1 MKYSKKIIIG
11 LALCA
16 GIVTSCKEDEAGVSN
31 NISTDKD
38 EITIGPEGG
47 TEQVA
52 VSTNADWVAGSAKPW
67 ISISP
72 ANGMGSADC
81 RLAIDSTLENNAR
94 TTQIRFAAEGQEP
107 KLITITQFGFNKQIL
122 LKEPEVEIENS
133 AEYDKRFFEATIS
146 TNIHFKID
154 EENIEYSFAEPMND
168 TEKVEMEP
176 ERANWLTL
184 PKSDDLEVNLDRK
197 ARPRTIKVRFRW
209 EMNTA
214 PFTRVAKIR
223 LIPQNPEED
232 KLKDA
237 DGKEIDAVIL
247 TVRQKPALKIEDN
260 RSGDSLAI
268 ITINKKVQ
276 ATMSFDTSENMQNWN
291 YVTLWEATDDDL
303 PSQEAIGRVRS
314 VKFIMVNLKE
324 GETLPKEVKH
334 LKYLE
339 SFGIQSNANF
349 QLREVLLGEEICE
362 LEHLKYLS
370 IYAYGLIK
378 LPDNFIK
385 LGGKGKEKGLEVLD
399 LSSNNFPKL
408 SAITDVVNQ
417 ENFPHVRALLLSGC
431 RCTDSFSD
439 LSQMDSK
446 GGSEY
451 NGKPIGLHV
460 NITEDARERAAFLKL
475 LTWDNLITLSLS
487 YNFIEGK
494 LPTDSEITTA
504 LQAAGKPTRYTEDDF
519 STDKKDYLDKLVGD
533 TCIWLKT
540 NDNPVTYP
548 GVNGQYKEVVHGQDV
563 PRVLPNA
570 RSLSINLNFMTGD
583 MPKWILFHPYFV
595 EWDPEVLVF
604 NQQERGKNSE
614 GAPVLFD
621 NIDNQKYDYKYYYG
635 DKDPGTEVTIQG
647 TAYPLYYRRYVAQ

>member
-47 TEQVA
+47 TEQIA

-133 AEYDKRFFEATIS
+133 AEYDKRFFETTIS

-237 DGKEIDAVIL
+237 DGKE
-247 TVRQKPALKIEDN
+247 Q
-260 RSGDSLAI
+260 
-268 ITINKKVQ
+268 
-276 ATMSFDTSENMQNWN
+276 
-291 YVTLWEATDDDL
+291 
-303 PSQEAIGRVRS
+303 
-314 VKFIMVNLKE
+314 
-324 GETLPKEVKH
+324 H
-334 LKYLE
+334 
-339 SFGIQSNANF
+339 
-349 QLREVLLGEEICE
+349 
-362 LEHLKYLS
+362 
-370 IYAYGLIK
+370 
-378 LPDNFIK
+378 
-385 LGGKGKEKGLEVLD
+385 
-399 LSSNNFPKL
+399 
-408 SAITDVVNQ
+408 
-417 ENFPHVRALLLSGC
+417 
-431 RCTDSFSD
+431 
-439 LSQMDSK
+439 
-446 GGSEY
+446 
-451 NGKPIGLHV
+451 
-460 NITEDARERAAFLKL
+460 
-475 LTWDNLITLSLS
+475 
-487 YNFIEGK
+487 
-494 LPTDSEITTA
+494 
-504 LQAAGKPTRYTEDDF
+504 
-519 STDKKDYLDKLVGD
+519 
-533 TCIWLKT
+533 
-540 NDNPVTYP
+540 
-548 GVNGQYKEVVHGQDV
+548 
-563 PRVLPNA
+563 
-570 RSLSINLNFMTGD
+570 
-583 MPKWILFHPYFV
+583 
-595 EWDPEVLVF
+595 
-604 NQQERGKNSE
+604 
-614 GAPVLFD
+614 
-621 NIDNQKYDYKYYYG
+621 
-635 DKDPGTEVTIQG
+635 
-647 TAYPLYYRRYVAQ
+647 

>member
-133 AEYDKRFFEATIS
+133 AEYDKRFFETTIS

-209 EMNTA
+209 EMNTT
-214 PFTRVAKIR
+214 PYTRIAKIR
-223 LIPQNPEED
+223 FVPQNPGED
-232 KLKDA
+232 QLVDDNGNPIEA
-237 DGKEIDAVIL
+237 FIL
-247 TVRQKPALKIEDN
+247 TVTQKAAPKIEDN

-268 ITINKKVQ
+268 ITINEKIQ
-276 ATMSFDTSENMQNWN
+276 SMISFDTSENMQNWD
-291 YVTLWEATDDDL
+291 YVTLWEATDKDI
-303 PSQEAIGRVRS
+303 PEGAVGRVRS
-314 VKFIMVNLKE
+314 VKFSLFNLQE
-324 GETLPKEVKH
+324 GEILPKEIRY

-339 SFGIQSNANF
+339 SFEIQSNSNN
-349 QLREVLLGEEICE
+349 QTRIVSLGEEICE
-362 LEHLKYLS
+362 LKYLKS
-370 IYAYGLIK
+370 LTVFAYGMEK

-385 LGGKGKEKGLEVLD
+385 LGGKVDKSYRGLEKLD
-399 LSSNNFPKL
+399 LSSNNFPSL
-408 SAITDVVNQ
+408 AAITEVVNE
-417 ENFPHVRALLLSGC
+417 ENFPELYAFNLIGC
-431 RCTDSFSD
+431 RRSDSYSD
-439 LSQMDSK
+439 LSQ
-446 GGSEY
+446 GSSY
-451 NGKPIGLHV
+451 NGRPLGLHID
-460 NITEDARERAAFLKL
+460 ITSGAEKEAFLKL
-475 LTWDNLITLSLS
+475 LTWDDLKSLRLS
-487 YNFIEGK
+487 YNFIEGQ
-494 LPTDSEITTA
+494 LPTDDEVDTA
-504 LQAAGKPTRYTEDDF
+504 LQKAGKPTRYQDDDF
-519 STDKKDYLDKLVGD
+519 SNNKDDYKDKLVGD

-540 NDNPVTYP
+540 GDNTVVFTETGGNALLVT
-548 GVNGQYKEVVHGQDV
+548 GKDV
-563 PRVLPNA
+563 PRVLPKA
-570 RSLSINLNFMTGD
+570 RSFSINLNFLTGPL
-583 MPKWILFHPYFV
+583 PKWILFHPYFA
-595 EWDPEVLVF
+595 EWGPEILLF
-604 NQQERGKNSE
+604 NQQENGKNSA
-614 GAPVLFD
+614 GAKVGFN
-621 NIDNQKYDYKYYYG
+621 NIDAIKFNFEYYYG
-635 DKDPGTEVTIQG
+635 KEKSVDAKVNGV
-647 TAYPLYYRRYVAQ
+647 AYPWYYQRYVSTSN